1 MYTIIVYIHA
11 IRLGLLKRID
21 KERGWVNGPWV
32 EDGVYGFMLMVKK
45 KHCRKKVFEMILLWL
60 SYSNRQ
66 IKFSTEILPVSF
78 ILIISTM
85 F

>member
-45 KHCRKKVFEMILLWL
+45 NTVEKKFLKW
-60 SYSNRQ
+60 Y
-66 IKFSTEILPVSF
+66 FYDY
-78 ILIISTM
+78 LIVIDK
-85 F
+85 

>member
-32 EDGVYGFMLMVKK
+32 EDGVYGFMLMVTKNTVEKK
-45 KHCRKKVFEMILLWL
+45 FLKWYF
-60 SYSNRQ
+60 YDY
-66 IKFSTEILPVSF
+66 
-78 ILIISTM
+78 LIVIDK
-85 F
+85 